1 MTRSARR
8 AAPGSRPP
16 LLPLLLAVLLGA
28 VALLSPGRPA
38 GPHAMEDVSPAR
50 CVASA
55 GASGAAARGGAHHT
69 PATPPQV
76 RGAGREPAPEPERA
90 ARSAMSGTGTG
101 RPGSGCPAAA
111 PAAGARDLPV
121 RPAVLRI

>member
-8 AAPGSRPP
+8 AAPGPRLP
-16 LLPLLLAVLLGA
+16 LLLLAVLLGA
-28 VALLSPGRPA
+28 VTLLSPGRPDE
-38 GPHAMEDVSPAR
+38 PHALEDVSPGR

-69 PATPPQV
+69 PAAPPQV
-76 RGAGREPAPEPERA
+76 RGAAREPAPEPEQPARA
-90 ARSAMSGTGTG
+90 AAPGSGTS
-101 RPGSGCPAAA
+101 RPGSRCPDVA
-111 PAAGARDLPV
+111 PAAHLGLPV

>member
-8 AAPGSRPP
+8 AAPGPR
-16 LLPLLLAVLLGA
+16 LPLLLLLAALLLGA
-28 VALLSPGRPA
+28 VTPLSPGRPA
-38 GPHAMEDVSPAR
+38 EPHTLEDVSPGR

-69 PATPPQV
+69 PAMPPQV
-76 RGAGREPAPEPERA
+76 RGAAQEPAPEPEQAVRA
-90 ARSAMSGTGTG
+90 APSVTGTA
-101 RPGSGCPAAA
+101 RPGSDCPAVAA
-111 PAAGARDLPV
+111 AAARDLPV

>member
-8 AAPGSRPP
+8 AAPGPR
-16 LLPLLLAVLLGA
+16 LLLLAAMLLGA
-28 VALLSPGRPA
+28 VTLLSPGPPA
-38 GPHAMEDVSPAR
+38 EPHAMEDVSPGR

-76 RGAGREPAPEPERA
+76 RGAAQEPAPEPEPAARA
-90 ARSAMSGTGTG
+90 ALSGTGRG
-101 RPGSGCPAAA
+101 RTGSGCPAVPTAA
-111 PAAGARDLPV
+111 AALDLPV
-121 RPAVLRI
+121 RSAVLRI